1 MERYLLRRE
10 IARFFTKNEEVRRI
24 VLLCS
29 NVKISVTKQNGGYA
43 ICNENKTLFTTHDC
57 RKTEAMINAFLRKHV
72 EQLSIA
78 AADSSGAIRLI
89 NLLEFAPK

>member
-24 VLLCS
+24 VVGS
-29 NVKISVTKQNGGYA
+29 KVSISITKQNGGYV
-43 ICNENKTLFTTHDC
+43 ICNETGAHFTHDY

-72 EQLSIA
+72 EWFPIA
-78 AADSSGAIRLI
+78 VTSSSGAIRLI
-89 NLLEFAPK
+89 NLLEFAAK

>member
-24 VLLCS
+24 VVGCRDA
-29 NVKISVTKQNGGYA
+29 NKISVTKQNGGYV
-43 ICNENKTLFTTHDC
+43 ICNEAGAHFTHDY
-57 RKTEAMINAFLRKHV
+57 RKTEAMINAFLHKHM
-72 EQLSIA
+72 EFLPIA
-78 AADSSGAIRLI
+78 VTDDSGAIRLI